1 MSKDESSTTMSATVP
16 SPEELQVQQAAIASM
31 SAAGGFDGKHKV
43 TKTKSY
49 GKDAWECTCGYTDFT
64 ESRAKEHERF
74 AR

>member
-1 MSKDESSTTMSATVP
+1 MSKDESSTTTSAP
-16 SPEELQVQQAAIASM
+16 ALSPEEISAQQAAIAGM

-49 GKDAWECTCGYTDFT
+49 GKDSWECTCGYTDFN
-64 ESRAKEHERF
+64 EGRAKEHERF

>member
-1 MSKDESSTTMSATVP
+1 MSKDESSTTTYAP
-16 SPEELQVQQAAIASM
+16 ALSPEEMQVQQASIAGM
-31 SAAGGFDGKHKV
+31 SAAGGFDGTHKV

-49 GKDAWECTCGYTDFT
+49 GRDSWECTCGYTDFT